1 MLTILIAL
9 SDRKISIQWIT
20 QLVSQVLIRWI
31 VVYLVY
37 SAIKLLNNRGQKF
50 YPGAGKGPEG
60 MEKARPTSVHQKLYT
75 VSGCVTCQ
83 KSDKSFLGILLK
95 AILAIRYQ
103 RFYNPIGILWG
114 KNGYV
119 KLLSHYPLAGSESN
133 VCVPYSFYL
142 GWQVFLFNDD
152 LNQRK

>member
-1 MLTILIAL
+1 MLAAL

-60 MEKARPTSVHQKLYT
+60 MGKARPTSVHQKLYT
-75 VSGCVTCQ
+75 VSGRVTCQ
-83 KSDKSFLGILLK
+83 KADKSFLGIL
-95 AILAIRYQ
+95 
-103 RFYNPIGILWG
+103 F
-114 KNGYV
+114 
-119 KLLSHYPLAGSESN
+119 ESN
-133 VCVPYSFYL
+133 FSHSVSKILQSNWYLMGKKWVC
-142 GWQVFLFNDD
+142 
-152 LNQRK
+152 

>member
-1 MLTILIAL
+1 MLAAL

-60 MEKARPTSVHQKLYT
+60 MGKARPTSVHQKLYA

-83 KSDKSFLGILLK
+83 KADKSFLGIL
-95 AILAIRYQ
+95 
-103 RFYNPIGILWG
+103 F
-114 KNGYV
+114 
-119 KLLSHYPLAGSESN
+119 ESN
-133 VCVPYSFYL
+133 FSHSVSKILQSNWYL
-142 GWQVFLFNDD
+142 MGKKWVF
-152 LNQRK
+152 